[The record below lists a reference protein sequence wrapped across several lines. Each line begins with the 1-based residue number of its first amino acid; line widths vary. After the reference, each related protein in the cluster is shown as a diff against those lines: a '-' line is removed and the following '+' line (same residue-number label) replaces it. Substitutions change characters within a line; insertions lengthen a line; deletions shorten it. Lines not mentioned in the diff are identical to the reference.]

1 LAFIPL
7 TQLNKAVPPV
17 ELWLSLNKATTKP
30 ATVRLAMTP
39 AFAKLLGPDVGV
51 GTNVQLSLGVGE
63 DAGLGLLK
71 PGDGPKLRS
80 QNKRLDCSCAQ
91 IPPAPI
97 DGPAGE
103 RWTLQN
109 VARSNTLVKHELRP
123 EGVVFTIPR
132 EWWTIERDAAAAR
145 PERRPPPPRL
155 LACASRFRLR
165 TSQRTAPPRRR
176 SPRTSSGAHS
186 RRRAGWRSRRGPRRR
201 TGPSAR
207 SRCLRPPLHR
217 RPRPCSTATSSR
229 PSAARLRSSTST
241 RPHSRPP
248 GRATGKGPPRRDA
261 VAAYRTL
268 VLNRAARP
276 AVEPRTENAHDTVA

>member
-17 ELWLSLNKATTKP
+17 ELWLSLNKATTKR

-63 DAGLGLLK
+63 DAGLGLLR
-71 PGDGPKLRS
+71 PGEGPKLRS

-91 IPPAPI
+91 IPPKPI

-103 RWTLQN
+103 QWTLQD

-132 EWWTIERDAAAAR
+132 EWWTIERDAAAGQAERTTAPTTGTLVRAAVQAADKPEPR
-145 PERRPPPPRL
+145 PGLAPMPKPEATFSPPRPASTDKTERAFAML
-155 LACASRFRLR
+155 EAAQAPSSSPTLDSDLIRALRCTPAELAGYKAAFK
-165 TSQRTAPPRRR
+165 A
-176 SPRTSSGAHS
+176 
-186 RRRAGWRSRRGPRRR
+186 
-201 TGPSAR
+201 AR
-207 SRCLRPPLHR
+207 S
-217 RPRPCSTATSSR
+217 
-229 PSAARLRSSTST
+229 
-241 RPHSRPP
+241 
-248 GRATGKGPPRRDA
+248 GNGKGT
-261 VAAYRTL
+261 AA
-268 VLNRAARP
+268 A
-276 AVEPRTENAHDTVA
+276 

>member
-7 TQLNKAVPPV
+7 TQLNKPAPPV
-17 ELWLSLNKATTKP
+17 ELWLSLNKATAKP

-39 AFAKLLGPDVGV
+39 AFAKLMGPDVGV
-51 GTNVQLSLGVGE
+51 GTNMQLSLGVGE
-63 DAGLGLLK
+63 DAGLGLLA

-132 EWWTIERDAAAAR
+132 EWWTIERDAAGGQAGKTTASATAAGVRVAVQTADKPAYR
-145 PERRPPPPRL
+145 PAPATKPEDEL
-155 LACASRFRLR
+155 GGAFS
-165 TSQRTAPPRRR
+165 PPRRVAEP
-176 SPRTSSGAHS
+176 PRPAQTDRAERAFAMLEAASAPSTSSLLDGDLIKAL
-186 RRRAGWRSRRGPRRR
+186 RCTTAELDEYKAAFKA
-201 TGPSAR
+201 AR
-207 SRCLRPPLHR
+207 S
-217 RPRPCSTATSSR
+217 
-229 PSAARLRSSTST
+229 
-241 RPHSRPP
+241 
-248 GRATGKGPPRRDA
+248 GNGKGT
-261 VAAYRTL
+261 AA
-268 VLNRAARP
+268 A
-276 AVEPRTENAHDTVA
+276 

>member
-17 ELWLSLNKATTKP
+17 ELWLSLNKATTKR

-63 DAGLGLLK
+63 DAGLGLLR
-71 PGDGPKLRS
+71 PGEGPKLRS

-91 IPPAPI
+91 IPPKPI

-103 RWTLQN
+103 QWTLQD

-132 EWWTIERDAAAAR
+132 EWWTIERDAAAGQA
-145 PERRPPPPRL
+145 ER
-155 LACASRFRLR
+155 
-165 TSQRTAPPRRR
+165 TTAPTTGTLVRAAVQAPSS
-176 SPRTSSGAHS
+176 SPTLDSDLI
-186 RRRAGWRSRRGPRRR
+186 RALRCTPAELAGYKAAFKA
-201 TGPSAR
+201 AR
-207 SRCLRPPLHR
+207 S
-217 RPRPCSTATSSR
+217 
-229 PSAARLRSSTST
+229 
-241 RPHSRPP
+241 
-248 GRATGKGPPRRDA
+248 GNGKGT
-261 VAAYRTL
+261 AA
-268 VLNRAARP
+268 A
-276 AVEPRTENAHDTVA
+276 